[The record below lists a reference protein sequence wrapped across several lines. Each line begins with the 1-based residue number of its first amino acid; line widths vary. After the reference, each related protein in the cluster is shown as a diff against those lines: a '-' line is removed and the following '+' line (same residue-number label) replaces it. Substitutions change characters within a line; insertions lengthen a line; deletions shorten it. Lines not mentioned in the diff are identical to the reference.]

1 MNPLPLRSRALIHHR
16 LTSNQAESLLHNLNQ
31 TSLLSSG
38 QESMVLPVEWAAK
51 PLEPVILVFDE
62 ADSHHVVLGFHL
74 IIAIGENV
82 P

>member
-1 MNPLPLRSRALIHHR
+1 
-16 LTSNQAESLLHNLNQ
+16 
-31 TSLLSSG
+31 
-38 QESMVLPVEWAAK
+38 MVLPVEWAAK